1 MFIIQFPYLQ
11 YHKHFPSSVAVG
23 GKALCLHA
31 VPSYNFYLYLLN
43 GILRSIS
50 GYIPLDF
57 AVVGKKKNWKL
68 ARMLDDRHLLP
79 RAEFQRLEKCIIEV
93 WRKKGNI

>member
-1 MFIIQFPYLQ
+1 MD
-11 YHKHFPSSVAVG
+11 
-23 GKALCLHA
+23 
-31 VPSYNFYLYLLN
+31 
-43 GILRSIS
+43 LRSIS

-79 RAEFQRLEKCIIEV
+79 RAEFPRLEKCIIEV
-93 WRKKGNI
+93 WRKKNTKQPLKLIVAKLVCKCQLLLL